1 MNEFLPQLKKL
12 HAISA
17 VKGGKT
23 ITGKEIFFMIK
34 QGENDAYI
42 IPVDKKMKPVEAD
55 FHYYTG
61 DTAQLLRSLASIKD
75 EMAFQIS
82 WNDESE
88 GNEVSLNQN
97 AHLLYQLIRCKNI
110 VDESGNSITVYP
122 DTTIL
127 QLNLRKDGTTIVPK
141 LVIAAESD
149 ASEKENLTEKND
161 NVSGGEGIIVEE
173 ETAKAEK
180 QKQEETKQQEQA
192 PTGNVCFLS
201 DSFVI
206 ASSVIYPIA
215 SVGDNYKQLNYF
227 LSPFTESMLEQYLSV
242 FFSFIENVQVVYE
255 DYEVEFS
262 ENDVIP
268 TPSLSF
274 EKIDADK
281 TLFLRL
287 MESVKG
293 LPLDFV
299 QQFDLSMV
307 ASLSLDRKIKV
318 KRLSHLPVNE
328 TIAALKKEIVSY
340 APNKSAQKD
349 VYVEDNLFIIPEET
363 AGPFLLHALPQLI
376 RTYQLVGA
384 EKLRQYKVK
393 PVMPKLN
400 INLSSGI
407 DFLEGDATL
416 DVDNEQ
422 FTLQQ
427 ILQQYNSK
435 KYIQLSDGNRAIIDD
450 GYMRR
455 LERIFKQKKGKDGK
469 VKVSFFDLP
478 EIEDLINGPLE
489 GEAFKH
495 HREVYEGF
503 NHLAEKKLKTP
514 NLQAKLR
521 PYQSEGIKW
530 IKYLYDNNLGG
541 CLADD
546 MGLGKTVQT
555 IGVLTL
561 IYPKVKKPTLIVM
574 PRSLLFNWQNELQ
587 KFAPQLTV
595 YTYYA
600 GDRDIKEAMKHQ
612 IILTT
617 YAIVRNDIKEFSKKN
632 FHYVILDESQ
642 NIKNMTTQTTQA
654 ALLLHADHRMALSGT
669 PVENNL
675 TELYSLF
682 RFLNPTMFGTLD
694 DFNSRYATPIQR
706 DNDKDT
712 LLSLRKK
719 IFPFM
724 LRRLKKDVLKDL
736 PDRIEQTLFVEM
748 NPEQHDFYE
757 RRRQYYFNQVRQTI
771 ATEGIQ
777 KSQFI
782 MFQALNELR
791 RIASIP
797 ESLSDNHIKSPK
809 LDLLTDT
816 LLEAVANGH
825 KVVVFFN
832 FIAGIEQLSDR
843 LDQNGIDYACMTGS
857 TRDRR
862 SIVER
867 FQNDPQCRVMLMTLK
882 TGGVGLNLTAADT
895 VFIFEPWWNKAAEE
909 QAINRLHR
917 FGQKAKV
924 LSYSLITQQTIEEKI
939 QLLQQQKAELFEGL
953 IGADS
958 SSSKQLSEDDINFI
972 LG

>member
-1 MNEFLPQLKKL
+1 MSDFLPQLKKL
-12 HAISA
+12 QPLATA
-17 VKGGKT
+17 KGIKTMAGKD
-23 ITGKEIFFMIK
+23 ILFMLK
-34 QGENDAYI
+34 KGEEDTFVV
-42 IPVDKKMKPVEAD
+42 PVDQKLKPVEAD
-55 FHYYTG
+55 FHYYQG
-61 DTAQLLRSLASIKD
+61 DTAQMLRSLDAARED
-75 EMAFQIS
+75 MNYQIS
-82 WNDESE
+82 WGEADND
-88 GNEVSLNQN
+88 GHVSLNRN
-97 AHLLYQLIRCKNI
+97 PHLLYQLIRCKNI
-110 VDESGNSITVYP
+110 VDESGTPVKVHADN
-122 DTTIL
+122 TT
-127 QLNLRKDGTTIVPK
+127 LRLLLDKEGNTIKPRLAVT
-141 LVIAAESD
+141 AEEDS
-149 ASEKENLTEKND
+149 
-161 NVSGGEGIIVEE
+161 
-173 ETAKAEK
+173 
-180 QKQEETKQQEQA
+180 
-192 PTGNVCFLS
+192 TGSHADSLCFLS
-201 DSFVI
+201 DSFVLLRP
-206 ASSVIYPIA
+206 AHGEDGAAIYPTLYPVM
-215 SVGDNYKQLNYF
+215 SVGDNYRQLDYF
-227 LSPFTESMLEQYLSV
+227 LAPFSESMLEQYLSV
-242 FFSFIENVQVVYE
+242 FFSFVENVQVVYE

-262 ENDVIP
+262 ENDIIP

-299 QQFDLSMV
+299 QQFDLSMI
-307 ASLSLDRKIKV
+307 ASLSLEKKIKV
-318 KRLSHLPVNE
+318 KRLSHLAMAD
-328 TIAALKKEIVSY
+328 TAASLKKEIVQY
-340 APNKSAQKD
+340 APNKAAQKD

-363 AGPFLLHALPQLI
+363 AGPFLLHALPSLLK
-376 RTYQLVGA
+376 TYQLVGA

-393 PVMPKLN
+393 PMMPKLN
-400 INLSSGI
+400 INLTSGI
-407 DFLEGDATL
+407 DFLEGDADITL
-416 DVDNEQ
+416 DDEH

-427 ILQQYNSK
+427 ILSQYGSK
-435 KYIQLSDGNRAIIDD
+435 KYIQLSDGNRAIIEE

-495 HREVYEGF
+495 HRDVYEGF
-503 NHLAEKKLKTP
+503 NHLAEAKLKTP
-514 NLQAKLR
+514 KLQAKLR
-521 PYQSEGIKW
+521 PYQAEGIKW

-561 IYPKVKKPTLIVM
+561 IYPKEKKPTLIVM

-587 KFAPQLTV
+587 KFAPQLSV

-600 GDRDIKEAMKHQ
+600 GERDMKAAMKHQ
-612 IILTT
+612 VILTT
-617 YAIVRNDIKEFSKKN
+617 YAVVRNDIKLFSKKH
-632 FHYVILDESQ
+632 FHYAILDESQ

-654 ALLLHADHRMALSGT
+654 ALLLHADHRLALSGT

-694 DFNSRYATPIQR
+694 DFNSRYASPIQR

-712 LLSLRKK
+712 LQALRKK

-736 PDRIEQTLFVEM
+736 PDRIEQTLYVEM
-748 NPEQHDFYE
+748 NPEQHSFYE
-757 RRRQYYFNQVRQTI
+757 KRRLYYFNQVRQTI

-777 KSQFI
+777 KSQFV

-797 ESLSDNHIKSPK
+797 ESLSDGHITSPK

-825 KVVVFFN
+825 KAVVFFN

-857 TRDRR
+857 TRDRK

-958 SSSKQLSEDDINFI
+958 SSSKQLSEEDINFI

>member
-1 MNEFLPQLKKL
+1 MSDFLTQFKKL
-12 HAISA
+12 QPITIAKS
-17 VKGGKT
+17 GKT
-23 ITGKEIFFMIK
+23 MTGKEIFFMIRT
-34 QGENDAYI
+34 GENDTFI
-42 IPVDKKMKPVEAD
+42 IPVDKKLKPVEAD
-55 FHYYTG
+55 YHYYSG
-61 DTAQLLRSLASIKD
+61 DTAQLLRSIDSIKE

-82 WNDESE
+82 WDESE
-88 GNEVSLNQN
+88 ATDVSLSQN
-97 AHLLYQLIRCKNI
+97 PHLLYQLIRCKNLI
-110 VDESGNSITVYP
+110 DEKGHAISVHP
-122 DTTIL
+122 DTSVL
-127 QLNLRKDGTTIVPK
+127 QLVLKKFGRNIEPHFI
-141 LVIAAESD
+141 IAAKDSSD
-149 ASEKENLTEKND
+149 A
-161 NVSGGEGIIVEE
+161 EE
-173 ETAKAEK
+173 YDGAKKYEANK
-180 QKQEETKQQEQA
+180 LY
-192 PTGNVCFLS
+192 FSLLS
-201 DSFVI
+201 DSFVL
-206 ASSVIYPIA
+206 SDNVIYPIA
-215 SVGDNYKQLNYF
+215 PIGDNYQQLSYF
-227 LSPFTESMLEQYLSV
+227 TTRFTEDMLEEYLSV
-242 FFSFIENVQVVYE
+242 FFSFIESVQVTYE
-255 DYEVEFS
+255 YYTVEFS
-262 ENDVIP
+262 DTDIVP

-287 MESVKG
+287 VESYKG

-307 ASLSLDRKIKV
+307 ASLSLDQKIVV
-318 KRLSHLPVNE
+318 KRLAHLPIDEITNN
-328 TIAALKKEIVSY
+328 LRKEIIQY
-340 APNKSAQKD
+340 APSKAAQKD
-349 VYVEDNLFIIPEET
+349 VYVEDHLFIIPKET
-363 AGPFLLHALPQLI
+363 AGPFLLQSLPSLL
-376 RTYQLVGA
+376 RTYQLIGA
-384 EKLRQYKVK
+384 EKLREYKVK
-393 PVMPKLN
+393 PMTPKLN
-400 INLSSGI
+400 ISLSSGI
-407 DFLEGDATL
+407 DFLKGDASITL
-416 DVDNEQ
+416 EGEQ
-422 FTLQQ
+422 FSLQQ
-427 ILQQYNSK
+427 ILSQYNKK
-435 KYIQLSDGNRAIIDD
+435 KYIQLSDGNRAIIED

-455 LERIFKQKKGKDGK
+455 LERIFKKKDKDGK

-478 EIEDLINGPLE
+478 EIEDLINEPLE

-503 NHLAEKKLKTP
+503 NHLAEETLKAPKL
-514 NLQAKLR
+514 NAQLR
-521 PYQSEGIKW
+521 PYQTEGIKW

-574 PRSLLFNWQNELQ
+574 PRSLLFNWQNELK
-587 KFAPQLTV
+587 KFAPQLSV

-612 IILTT
+612 VILTT
-617 YAIVRNDIKEFSKKN
+617 YAIVRNDIETYSKQK

-642 NIKNMTTQTTQA
+642 NIKNTTTQTTQA
-654 ALLLHADHRMALSGT
+654 TLVLHAEHRLALSGT

-682 RFLNPTMFGTLD
+682 RFLNPTMFGSLD
-694 DFNSRYATPIQR
+694 DFNSRYTGPIQR

-748 NPEQHDFYE
+748 SPEQHDFYE
-757 RRRQYYFNQVRQTI
+757 RRRQYYYNQVRQTI
-771 ATEGIQ
+771 AAEGIQ
-777 KSQFI
+777 KSQFV

-797 ESLSDNHIKSPK
+797 ESLSDGHIKSPK

-832 FIAGIEQLSDR
+832 FIAGIEELSER
-843 LDQNGIDYACMTGS
+843 LDQNGVDYACMTGS
-857 TRDRR
+857 TRDRK

-958 SSSKQLSEDDINFI
+958 SSAKHLSEDDINFI